1 MKKIQNIFDAG
12 LAGKNFD
19 PITCICLIVNFS
31 LVRFFISFFQ
41 KVVRIAEFFHSPRIS
56 SMRMS
61 QFIIVTGGS
70 SAG

>member
-1 MKKIQNIFDAG
+1 MKIIENIIDAS
-12 LAGKNFD
+12 LAGKNFN

-41 KVVRIAEFFHSPRIS
+41 KVVRIIDFFHSPRIS
-56 SMRMS
+56 STRMS
-61 QFIIVTGGS
+61 QFIIDTGGS